1 MLGALALAQSSLYL
15 TSPNPR
21 VGCVLVAPDGQVI
34 GQGSTQQAGGPHA
47 EIMALRDAAAA
58 GQDVRGA
65 TAYVTLEPCAHQ
77 GRTGPCCDAL
87 AAAGIAKVVASVADP
102 NPLVAGQGFAR
113 LRAAGI
119 QVEVGPGAAES
130 RELNI
135 GFFSRM
141 IRGTPWVRL
150 KSAASLDGTT
160 ALLQGAQWMERA
172 ATATG
177 TYPLTASF
185 PTTLTTM
192 QSGRYTVAVAS
203 PPASA
208 ASGAAFTLTAS
219 PAGGQVG
226 DKCGSYTLTH
236 SGVRGAASAAS
247 GALVTECWNK

>member
-1 MLGALALAQSSLYL
+1 MPK
-15 TSPNPR
+15 T
-21 VGCVLVAPDGQVI
+21 
-34 GQGSTQQAGGPHA
+34 H
-47 EIMALRDAAAA
+47 
-58 GQDVRGA
+58 RGF
-65 TAYVTLEPCAHQ
+65 TLIEVM
-77 GRTGPCCDAL
+77 
-87 AAAGIAKVVASVADP
+87 IVVAIVGILSAIALP
-102 NPLVAGQGFAR
+102 SYNEYIRRGHRAEAR
-113 LRAAGI
+113 A
-119 QVEVGPGAAES
+119 
-130 RELNI
+130 
-135 GFFSRM
+135 
-141 IRGTPWVRL
+141 
-150 KSAASLDGTT
+150 

-208 ASGAAFTLTAS
+208 ASGAAFTLTAT

>member
-1 MLGALALAQSSLYL
+1 MNN
-15 TSPNPR
+15 NPMT
-21 VGCVLVAPDGQVI
+21 LQ
-34 GQGSTQQAGGPHA
+34 H
-47 EIMALRDAAAA
+47 
-58 GQDVRGA
+58 RGF
-65 TAYVTLEPCAHQ
+65 TLIEVM
-77 GRTGPCCDAL
+77 
-87 AAAGIAKVVASVADP
+87 IVVAIVAILSAIALP
-102 NPLVAGQGFAR
+102 SYQEYIRRGHRAEAR
-113 LRAAGI
+113 A
-119 QVEVGPGAAES
+119 
-130 RELNI
+130 
-135 GFFSRM
+135 
-141 IRGTPWVRL
+141 
-150 KSAASLDGTT
+150 
-160 ALLQGAQWMERA
+160 ALLQAAQWLERA

-208 ASGAAFTLTAS
+208 ASGAAFTLTAT

>member
-1 MLGALALAQSSLYL
+1 MNKNISKRQKGF
-15 TSPNPR
+15 
-21 VGCVLVAPDGQVI
+21 
-34 GQGSTQQAGGPHA
+34 
-47 EIMALRDAAAA
+47 
-58 GQDVRGA
+58 
-65 TAYVTLEPCAHQ
+65 TLIEVM
-77 GRTGPCCDAL
+77 
-87 AAAGIAKVVASVADP
+87 IVVAIVGILTAIAMPSYNEYIRRGHRAE
-102 NPLVAGQGFAR
+102 AR
-113 LRAAGI
+113 A
-119 QVEVGPGAAES
+119 
-130 RELNI
+130 
-135 GFFSRM
+135 
-141 IRGTPWVRL
+141 
-150 KSAASLDGTT
+150 
-160 ALLQGAQWMERA
+160 ALLQAAQWLERA

-208 ASGAAFTLTAS
+208 ASGAAFTLTAT

>member
-1 MLGALALAQSSLYL
+1 MKH
-15 TSPNPR
+15 P
-21 VGCVLVAPDGQVI
+21 
-34 GQGSTQQAGGPHA
+34 
-47 EIMALRDAAAA
+47 
-58 GQDVRGA
+58 
-65 TAYVTLEPCAHQ
+65 HQ
-77 GRTGPCCDAL
+77 GFTL
-87 AAAGIAKVVASVADP
+87 IEVMIVVAIVGILTAIAMPSYTEYIRRGHRAE
-102 NPLVAGQGFAR
+102 AR
-113 LRAAGI
+113 A
-119 QVEVGPGAAES
+119 
-130 RELNI
+130 
-135 GFFSRM
+135 
-141 IRGTPWVRL
+141 
-150 KSAASLDGTT
+150 

-208 ASGAAFTLTAS
+208 ASGAAFTLTAT

>member
-1 MLGALALAQSSLYL
+1 MNNNPMTLQHRGFTLIEVMIAVAIVAVLSAIALPSYQEYI
-15 TSPNPR
+15 R
-21 VGCVLVAPDGQVI
+21 RG
-34 GQGSTQQAGGPHA
+34 HRA
-47 EIMALRDAAAA
+47 E
-58 GQDVRGA
+58 
-65 TAYVTLEPCAHQ
+65 
-77 GRTGPCCDAL
+77 
-87 AAAGIAKVVASVADP
+87 
-102 NPLVAGQGFAR
+102 AR
-113 LRAAGI
+113 A
-119 QVEVGPGAAES
+119 
-130 RELNI
+130 
-135 GFFSRM
+135 
-141 IRGTPWVRL
+141 
-150 KSAASLDGTT
+150 
-160 ALLQGAQWMERA
+160 ALLQAAQWLERA

-208 ASGAAFTLTAS
+208 ASGAAFTLTAT